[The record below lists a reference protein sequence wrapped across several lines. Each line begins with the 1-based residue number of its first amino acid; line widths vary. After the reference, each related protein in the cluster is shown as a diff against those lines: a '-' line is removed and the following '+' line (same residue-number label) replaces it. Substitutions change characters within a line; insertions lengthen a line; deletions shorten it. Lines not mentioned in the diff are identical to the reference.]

1 MSKNTDLIAKS
12 GEGEL
17 QKQLDVLQTQSD
29 KLKKE
34 LERLEGNPRIYRRRI
49 DQLESKIKRL
59 NKKIFPRLKKIN
71 KIRGETAEFRPLESK
86 IEDNVKECDNL
97 KLAECGSYTI

>member
-12 GEGEL
+12 GEEEL
-17 QKQLDVLQTQSD
+17 QKQLDVLQVQSD
-29 KLKKE
+29 KFKKE
-34 LERLEGNPRIYRRRI
+34 LERLETDPRIYRRRI

-59 NKKIFPRLKKIN
+59 NKKIFPRLNKIN

-86 IEDNVKECDNL
+86 IEDSSKECDNL